1 MDWIPQYAAALLQIS
16 LSTAAV
22 IGVLLLLVPLWQ
34 RRYSARWRKVIWL
47 MLAVRLLVPFSLE
60 LPQTAVQLEMDLQ
73 AAPAWQGGQVIAD
86 SNATE
91 PAIIPAADLKTIQA
105 VDNRAAESQVT
116 ASPAATVT
124 PMQRPISRGVLFF
137 IIGLVGAVGFLLW
150 HGVQYGAF
158 RRKAL
163 AVAQPLEDD
172 EALLRQAAADLK
184 LKAVPHVAVSA
195 AVQGPMLMGFAKPV
209 IVLPQ
214 RFYSEQELTLILRHE
229 LVHYKLHDLWYK
241 LILLIANAV
250 HWFNPLVWL
259 MVRQANR
266 DVEQVCDAFVVRN
279 QDLDY
284 RKAYSMTILQT
295 MANQRGIA
303 LSTYLSKQAQNSKK
317 RFAAILYPQKYGKGV
332 LALAAVALL
341 AVTASGCLQVG
352 AQVESTPLDTPEGI
366 ITLYETVAPWLPE
379 GAVEDAA
386 QYTARELE
394 YLEQIKFVWGQD
406 ELAVLT
412 SSQYPPSAQYPQGVT
427 IQADAKT
434 GDIQYFSYWYDKE
447 KIMLPEIE
455 PSFYKDQEAS
465 VAYLQQ
471 FAKAFI
477 QDGET
482 LEFQLQYEQPRWQQ
496 YTALDEK
503 NHFQYTIGLST
514 EHGYVSYFRK
524 EYYHT
529 EQRQQAY
536 DWLQQQY
543 RTRLG
548 EHFQLSSAVWVSNG
562 EVQLRKGDA
571 YIWNITPT
579 VYWRPKMTDQFQQ
592 QLEQLKQ
599 IDEAQYQLLAD
610 NMERLY
616 EYVATM
622 RVQGEIGWNGKLKSS
637 SLQVFSGSLT
647 NEEPWTEQDWQRLDS
662 ALQLGWTAASY
673 ANAWNHHYPEA
684 MALYGETDGVVF
696 SDTTYTDGQ
705 WELVRSCQL
714 AMQNYAGEEQY
725 QVDVE
730 FGVNQSDTQ
739 AQYLRMNLEQ
749 IDGQWRVTSAE
760 LQRR

>member
-1 MDWIPQYAAALLQIS
+1 MMLYFMETMLQIS

-34 RRYSARWRKVIWL
+34 KRYSARWRKVIWL
-47 MLAVRLLVPFSLE
+47 LLAVRLLVPFSLE

-73 AAPAWQGGQVIAD
+73 AAPAWQGEPVIAD
-86 SNATE
+86 NNPVE
-91 PAIIPAADLKTIQA
+91 PAMLPAADVEAIQA
-105 VDNRAAESQVT
+105 VDNRAVEPQAA
-116 ASPAATVT
+116 ASPAAVT

-137 IIGLVGAVGFLLW
+137 AIWLAGAVGFLLW
-150 HGVQYGAF
+150 HGVQYGIF
-158 RRKAL
+158 RRRAL
-163 AVAQPLEDD
+163 AEAQPLEDGQ
-172 EALLRQAAADLK
+172 ELLQQAAADLQ
-184 LKAVPHVAVSA
+184 LKAMPHVAVSP
-195 AVQGPMLMGFAKPV
+195 AVQGPMLLGFVKPV
-209 IVLPQ
+209 VLLPQ
-214 RFYSEQELTLILRHE
+214 RFYGQQALTLILRHE

-241 LILLIANAV
+241 LLLLMAKAV

-279 QDLDY
+279 QDLEY
-284 RKAYSMTILQT
+284 RKVYSMIILNA
-295 MANQRGIA
+295 MANQRGVA
-303 LSTYLSKQAQNSKK
+303 LSTYLSKQVQSSKQ
-317 RFAAILYPQKYGKGV
+317 RFTAILYPKRVKKGIA
-332 LALAAVALL
+332 ALLAVALL

-352 AQVESTPLDTPEGI
+352 AQVESTPFDRPEGVI
-366 ITLYETVAPWLPE
+366 MLYETVAPWLPKD
-379 GAVEDAA
+379 AVEDAA

-394 YLEQIKFVWGQD
+394 YLGQMEYIWGQD
-406 ELAVLT
+406 AMAVLA

-427 IQADAKT
+427 IRADAET
-434 GDIQYFSYWYDKE
+434 GDIRYFSYWYDQE
-447 KIMLPEIE
+447 TIMLPEIE
-455 PSFYKDQEAS
+455 PSFYEDQEAS
-465 VAYLQQ
+465 AAYLQQ

-482 LEFQLQYEQPRWQQ
+482 WTFRLQYDQPRWQQ

-503 NHFQYTIGLST
+503 NHVQYTIGLST

-543 RTRLG
+543 RVRLG
-548 EHFQLSSAVWVSNG
+548 EHFQVSPALWSNG
-562 EVQLRKGDA
+562 EAQLRKGDA
-571 YIWNITPT
+571 YIWHITPT

-592 QLEQLKQ
+592 QLEQLRQ
-599 IDEAQYQLLAD
+599 VDEAQYQLLAD

-616 EYVATM
+616 EYVDTM
-622 RVQGEIGWNGKLKSS
+622 RVQGEVGWNDKLKSS

-647 NEEPWTEQDWQRLDS
+647 NEEPWTEQDWQRLDW

-705 WELVRSCQL
+705 WELVRSCQA
-714 AMQNYAGEEQY
+714 AMRNYAGEEQY

-730 FGVNQSDTQ
+730 FGVNQSDTPV
-739 AQYLRMNLEQ
+739 QYLRMNLEQ

-760 LQRR
+760 LQRG

>member
-1 MDWIPQYAAALLQIS
+1 MDGIIQYAAVLLQIS

-22 IGVLLLLVPLWQ
+22 IGLFLLLVPLWQ
-34 RRYSARWRKVIWL
+34 KRYSARWRKVIWL
-47 MLAVRLLVPFSLE
+47 LLAVRLLVPFSLE
-60 LPQTAVQLEMDLQ
+60 LPQTAVQLEVDLQ
-73 AAPAWQGGQVIAD
+73 AAPAWQGGPVIAD
-86 SNATE
+86 SNPVE
-91 PAIIPAADLKTIQA
+91 PAMLPVAEVEAIQA
-105 VDNRAAESQVT
+105 VDNRAVEPQAA
-116 ASPAATVT
+116 ASPAAVT

-137 IIGLVGAVGFLLW
+137 AIWLAGAVGFLLW
-150 HGVQYGAF
+150 HGVQYGVF
-158 RRKAL
+158 RRRAL
-163 AVAQPLEDD
+163 AAAQPLEDG
-172 EALLRQAAADLK
+172 EALLRQAAADLQ
-184 LKAVPHVAVSA
+184 LKAVPYVAVSA

-229 LVHYKLHDLWYK
+229 LVHYKFHDLWYK

-250 HWFNPLVWL
+250 HWFNPLVCL

-266 DVEQVCDAFVVRN
+266 DVEQVCDEQVVRN
-279 QDLDY
+279 QDLEY

-303 LSTYLSKQAQNSKK
+303 LSTYLSKQAQSSKK
-317 RFAAILYPQKYGKGV
+317 RFAAILYPRQVKKGIA
-332 LALAAVALL
+332 ALLAVALL
-341 AVTASGCLQVG
+341 AITASGCLQVD
-352 AQVESTPLDTPEGI
+352 AQMEPTPFDKPEDI
-366 ITLYETVAPWLPE
+366 LALYETVEPWLPK

-394 YLEQIKFVWGQD
+394 YLGQMEYIWGQD
-406 ELAVLT
+406 AMAVLA

-427 IQADAKT
+427 IRADAET
-434 GDIQYFSYWYDKE
+434 GDIRYFSYWYDQE
-447 KIMLPEIE
+447 TITLPEIE
-455 PSFYKDQEAS
+455 SSFYEDQEAS

-471 FAKAFI
+471 FAQAFI

-503 NHFQYTIGLST
+503 NHVQYTIGLST

-548 EHFQLSSAVWVSNG
+548 EHFQFSPALWVGNG

-592 QLEQLKQ
+592 QLEQLRQ
-599 IDEAQYQLLAD
+599 VDEAQYQLLAD

-616 EYVATM
+616 EYGDTM
-622 RVQGEIGWNGKLKSS
+622 RVKGEVGWNDKLKSS
-637 SLQVFSGSLT
+637 SLQLFSGSFI
-647 NEEPWTEQDWQRLDS
+647 NEEPWTEQDWQRLDW

-696 SDTTYTDGQ
+696 SDTIYTDGQ

-714 AMQNYAGEEQY
+714 AMRNYAGEEQY

-730 FGVNQSDTQ
+730 FGVNQSDTP

-760 LQRR
+760 LQRG